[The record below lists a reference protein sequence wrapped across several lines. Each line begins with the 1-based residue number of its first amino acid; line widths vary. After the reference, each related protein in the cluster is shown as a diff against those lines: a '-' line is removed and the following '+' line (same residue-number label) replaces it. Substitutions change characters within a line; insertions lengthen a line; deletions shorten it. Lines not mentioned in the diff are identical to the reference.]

1 MKKAFNYLVIGA
13 LLASSS
19 TLTGAQAAT
28 AIKNGTPCT
37 KAGAT
42 SVVKVKG
49 LTKTYICHTNP
60 ATPTVSAT
68 SWTLKTCISY
78 YAAAQGQQD
87 GINQQMPLIAM
98 MSEPDKSTYTNAL
111 NQTQVKLNA
120 VIAAINAHHCR
131 AGL

>member
-1 MKKAFNYLVIGA
+1 MKKSLTTIFIGA
-13 LLASSS
+13 LFASSA
-19 TLTGAQAAT
+19 TLTGAQAA
-28 AIKNGTPCT
+28 AVIKNGTPCA

-42 SVVKVKG
+42 SVIKIKG
-49 LTKTYICHTNP
+49 VTKTYICHTNP

-78 YAAAQGQQD
+78 SAAAKSQQD

-98 MSEPDKSTYTNAL
+98 MSEPDKSTYTSAL

-120 VIAAINAHHCR
+120 VIAAINANHCK